1 MTDWT
6 ERLSEYLDGELS
18 GDERARLDEAL
29 RGDVELRRL
38 VEDLQA
44 VKDTAGSLPRHP
56 PELDLWPGIESRIGA
71 GQEAVVV
78 ELADVRRGHRRL
90 SFTIP
95 QLAAAAVAMLVL
107 GSTSVWVAMNSAG
120 DDVESGRPVAVAPA
134 PEADFVSAP
143 GEDSAFS
150 YDRRGAGRKP
160 GHDRSGDRA
169 GPGGPGGRSG
179 ERLPEP
185 PPGRC
190 PDAQAARP
198 PASGTVGEFLT
209 TLM

>member
-150 YDRRGAGRKP
+150 YEATIQDLEDQLQRKEAWPRSIGRS
-160 GHDRSGDRA
+160 R
-169 GPGGPGGRSG
+169 GPG
-179 ERLPEP
+179 
-185 PPGRC
+185 
-190 PDAQAARP
+190 RP
-198 PASGTVGEFLT
+198 WRQIRRAFT
-209 TLM
+209 